1 MSRTI
6 IAKYVTPWRFRREQR
21 EQRVSALRQRDGENC
36 RRCRR
41 EIRFDLPLGH
51 DKAPTIESALPD
63 PANEEGGL
71 DHLFL
76 CHVRCN
82 AAGAD
87 NTAEV
92 TERIRRRSEA
102 QLFAKPRSRA
112 ARKA

>member
-21 EQRVSALRQRDGENC
+21 EQRVAALRHRDGENC

-41 EIRFDLPLGH
+41 EIRFDLPAGH
-51 DKAPTIESALPD
+51 DKAPTIENVVPGAD
-63 PANEEGGL
+63 EGAL

-82 AAGAD
+82 SAGAD
-87 NTAEV
+87 HTAEV

-102 QLFAKPRSRA
+102 QLFTKSRKRVG
-112 ARKA
+112 RKA